1 MRRALFAA
9 SVVAVV
15 VAISACSSIEPVAEA
30 APPAPVDPGPQ
41 PTETAY
47 ATSGWQLQTDILS
60 PLEDRIHVDLE
71 TAEVDA
77 SGLALYRDLTTGEVA
92 HHPIVNAQYA
102 MTAIREY
109 DRTGDEKWLS
119 RAVRNAE
126 ELIAT
131 RVEREGAWW
140 YQYDWDWTYLERTLV
155 APWWSG
161 MAQGEALFVFSRLA
175 MMQPDNPA
183 WREAA
188 DRTWDSFPQ
197 RGWRNTEPWS
207 TVVLDGNLWF
217 EEYVKA
223 YTNAATILRDDFV
236 DTDDLDGLFSGYD
249 HETGEYDTTTWQYED
264 GTVHSAAGKRAT
276 GTTLP
281 LTNDPQQEVDLGYG
295 SRGMNYT
302 LQLTVVGPF
311 TLESTDA
318 VLSLSEDGQLTFT
331 ADGWP
336 YPIRSVAENDG
347 FDPAAIGR
355 IWANATSSTHEIV
368 KLPQTCKITIK
379 TDVFTGS
386 RVWVNDQFV
395 GRFEVFVYGGRN
407 RVFSWSQ
414 MAFVAPL
421 DVIKGAGLQRIVL
434 Y

>member
-15 VAISACSSIEPVAEA
+15 VAISACSSIGPVAEA

-217 EEYVKA
+217 EEYAGSVPPLRVMNGHVFA
-223 YTNAATILRDDFV
+223 IFGLYEYWLLTGNATVAQYIDGGATTILDVMPLIRAEGDVTYYCAQPDYCRV
-236 DTDDLDGLFSGYD
+236 PA
-249 HETGEYDTTTWQYED
+249 WQN
-264 GTVHSAAGKRAT
+264 AT
-276 GTTLP
+276 YHP
-281 LTNDPQQEVDLGYG
+281 IHIQQ
-295 SRGMNYT
+295 
-302 LQLTVVGPF
+302 LQAL
-311 TLESTDA
+311 
-318 VLSLSEDGQLTFT
+318 
-331 ADGWP
+331 
-336 YPIRSVAENDG
+336 
-347 FDPAAIGR
+347 GR
-355 IWANATSSTHEIV
+355 ITGDDRFDEWATLLEGDWQ
-368 KLPQTCKITIK
+368 P
-379 TDVFTGS
+379 
-386 RVWVNDQFV
+386 
-395 GRFEVFVYGGRN
+395 EE
-407 RVFSWSQ
+407 
-414 MAFVAPL
+414 
-421 DVIKGAGLQRIVL
+421 
-434 Y
+434 